1 MQTDDVDQHVAYLIV
16 FLAIEQEEEEG
27 IHCRFICIGL
37 IRKVATEVLKNQGGK
52 VQEFLKKSVMAC
64 SPEDR
69 EDFILHFNSTWA
81 NIDLRNVKLHTLENL
96 LR

>member
-52 VQEFLKKSVMAC
+52 V
-64 SPEDR
+64 
-69 EDFILHFNSTWA
+69 
-81 NIDLRNVKLHTLENL
+81 
-96 LR
+96 